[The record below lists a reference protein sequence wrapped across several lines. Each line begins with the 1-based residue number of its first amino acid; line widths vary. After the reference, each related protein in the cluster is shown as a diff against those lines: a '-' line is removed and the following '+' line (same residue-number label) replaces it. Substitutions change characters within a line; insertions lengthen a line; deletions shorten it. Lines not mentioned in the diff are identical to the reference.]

1 MKLRKIK
8 ELQIDMRDSNGI
20 YPKRG
25 LSLEEVAVINLMGVI
40 FHFNSIKQSI
50 KSSIPWDDKDS
61 RDKLDF
67 FENRMHEKF
76 DIVESLLKECNI
88 EQWENYNNKLEKKD

>member
-8 ELQIDMRDSNGI
+8 ELQTDMRDTNAT
-20 YPKRG
+20 YPRRG
-25 LSLEEVAVINLMGVI
+25 VSLEEVAVINLMDVI

-50 KSSIPWDDKDS
+50 KSSIPCADKDS
-61 RDKLDF
+61 HDKLDY

-88 EQWENYNNKLEKKD
+88 EQWENYNKNLENKD